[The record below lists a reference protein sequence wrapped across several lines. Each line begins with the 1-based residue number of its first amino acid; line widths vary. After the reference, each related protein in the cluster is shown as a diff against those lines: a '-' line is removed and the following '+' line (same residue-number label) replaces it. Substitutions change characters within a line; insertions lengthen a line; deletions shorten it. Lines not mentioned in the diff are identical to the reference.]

1 MTVKGGTSQACAA
14 CKYQRRKCSATC
26 PLAPY
31 FPPDNPKQFQN
42 AHKLFGVSNILK
54 ILNRIDPSQKSEAM
68 RSIIYESNIRD
79 KYPVYGCLG
88 IIMTLQFQIQQ
99 VQYECN
105 LVNNQ
110 LEHIRQQQQLHCPML
125 KLWPLSRFSMIM
137 FCLIRMYKL
146 QVTSTTTK
154 PCGYNICITETP

>member
-110 LEHIRQQQQLHCPML
+110 LENMRQQQQLHCHNAEAVAAL
-125 KLWPLSRFSMIM
+125 PLFNDNVLFNSNV
-137 FCLIRMYKL
+137 
-146 QVTSTTTK
+146 QVTGEELK
-154 PCGYNICITETP
+154 